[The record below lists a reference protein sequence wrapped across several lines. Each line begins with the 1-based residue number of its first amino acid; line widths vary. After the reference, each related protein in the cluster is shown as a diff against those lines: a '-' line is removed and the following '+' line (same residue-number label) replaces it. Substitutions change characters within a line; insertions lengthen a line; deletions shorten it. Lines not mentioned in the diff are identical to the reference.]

1 MKTDETLMLAG
12 LALVGLALA
21 ITIPS
26 PFPLGAHRMHSD
38 GSVAISFELLGKT
51 QHHSGAAP
59 VYPKELLACDGRL
72 VVLSGFAAPYDNAES
87 GKNMTG
93 VRQQRDG
100 TNKSLK

>member
-1 MKTDETLMLAG
+1 MATVYQTNQSDYWFARYFDGTGSAG
-12 LALVGLALA
+12 AGPDAARAVR
-21 ITIPS
+21 S
-26 PFPLGAHRMHSD
+26 CGAG
-38 GSVAISFELLGKT
+38 GSGLGKT

-87 GKNMTG
+87 GKSMTG